1 MKEEVN
7 MFEIRPKRDDERVD
21 LLNRMFQPVNELL
34 GQGVSAIDSRLATFK
49 ADVRKI
55 GKKYIVEAE
64 LPGYKKDEISI
75 NYDDSY
81 LTISTKIETEDEIEE
96 EAKVIRSERYSGEAE
111 RRFYVS
117 GVDKDAI
124 HAELTDVILNIKLP
138 IKESYE
144 RYSKRIVIN

>member
-49 ADVRKI
+49 ADVKKI
-55 GKKYIVEAE
+55 DNKYIVEAE

-81 LTISTKIETEDEIEE
+81 LTISAKKETEDEIEE
-96 EAKVIRSERYSGEAE
+96 ECKVIKREIYIDEEVRNY
-111 RRFYVS
+111 YVR
-117 GVDKDAI
+117 GVYKYAI
-124 HAELTDVILNIKLP
+124 HAELTDGLLNI
-138 IKESYE
+138 E
-144 RYSKRIVIN
+144 